1 MSASNAF
8 EDAQLKLFLQN
19 VDITGIGD
27 SGGIR
32 GSATAG
38 SIYAVLCTADPGE
51 AGTAVTN
58 EVAYTGYARAAI
70 ARSTGA
76 WNVSNGVGSNAV
88 AVNFPAR
95 TDSGAAVTA
104 THIALVS
111 SASGAGMIL
120 WSGPMNSP
128 SSISITQGIAPSF
141 AAGVLTV
148 TVD

>member
-8 EDAQLKLFLQN
+8 EDAQLKLILQN

-27 SGGIR
+27 SGGLR
-32 GSATAG
+32 GSAAAG
-38 SIYAVLCTADPGE
+38 NLYVTLLTADPGE
-51 AGTAVTN
+51 AGTAVTS
-58 EVAYTGYARAAI
+58 EVAYTGYSRAAVP
-70 ARSTGA
+70 RSTAGWA
-76 WNVSNGVGSNAV
+76 VSNGVGSNV
-88 AVNFPAR
+88 SAVNFPAR
-95 TDSGAAVTA
+95 TDAGAAVTA
-104 THIALVS
+104 THIGIVT
-111 SASGAGMIL
+111 SASGAGMLL